1 MGSIW
6 RWLLGIRQSSGEI
19 ALGDS
24 TRLELTAMPAGGA
37 AIALVVAAVAL
48 AYLLWRLY
56 RRERRELAP
65 PRRALLMGLRLL
77 VIAALAVML
86 VEPVL
91 VTSRRETFRSHLPM
105 IVDDSESMRFSDPYT
120 DESRAAGVA
129 AALRLRSEG
138 NRSPVD
144 RLRESPR
151 LDLVKASLGPN
162 LEKLGRGRELFV
174 YDLESA
180 SRTVG
185 RSRTRQ
191 LDELKP
197 NRGVSP
203 LGDALRDV
211 LALHRGRPVAGLCW

>member
-37 AIALVVAAVAL
+37 ALALVVAAVAL

-56 RRERRELAP
+56 RRERRERAP
-65 PRRALLMGLRLL
+65 RRRALLMGLRLL

-144 RLRESPR
+144 R
-151 LDLVKASLGPN
+151 
-162 LEKLGRGRELFV
+162 
-174 YDLESA
+174 
-180 SRTVG
+180 
-185 RSRTRQ
+185 
-191 LDELKP
+191 
-197 NRGVSP
+197 
-203 LGDALRDV
+203 
-211 LALHRGRPVAGLCW
+211 